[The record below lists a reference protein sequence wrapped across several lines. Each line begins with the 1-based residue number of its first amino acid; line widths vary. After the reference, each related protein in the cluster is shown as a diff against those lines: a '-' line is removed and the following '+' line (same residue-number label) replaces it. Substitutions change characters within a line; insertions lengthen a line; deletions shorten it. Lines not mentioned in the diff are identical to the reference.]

1 MGEIMYIEEVKNEEV
16 GGHPRWVEDYPGN
29 TGEIKLKGQNH
40 FYCWREAQKE
50 NGYEPWVPFKDIE
63 EWELAQWIM
72 QSGLS
77 QGATDKLI
85 TQCSTRYGLVT
96 SDGICK

>member
-1 MGEIMYIEEVKNEEV
+1 MGELMYIEEVKNEEV

-63 EWELAQWIM
+63 EWELVQWIM